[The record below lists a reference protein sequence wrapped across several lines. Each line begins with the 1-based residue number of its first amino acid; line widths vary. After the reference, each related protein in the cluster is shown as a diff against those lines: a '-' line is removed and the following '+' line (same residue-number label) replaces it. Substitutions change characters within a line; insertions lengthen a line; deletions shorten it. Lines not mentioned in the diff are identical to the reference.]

1 MAMMTFL
8 ARMKVKEGKEAEF
21 IRLAQ
26 ALTSKVLTHESGT
39 VAYEFFKLRDVPLG
53 YAVFEQFMSEEDE
66 EAHRNTDYFHKLA
79 PQMLECLDGT
89 YVREFL
95 DSID

>member
-1 MAMMTFL
+1 MMTFL
-8 ARMKVKEGKEAEF
+8 ARMKVKDGMEAEF

-53 YAVFEQFMSEEDE
+53 YAVFEQFMSEADE
-66 EAHRNTDYFHKLA
+66 EAHRNTAYFGTLA
-79 PQMLECLDGT
+79 PQLLACLDGS
-89 YVREFL
+89 YVREYL